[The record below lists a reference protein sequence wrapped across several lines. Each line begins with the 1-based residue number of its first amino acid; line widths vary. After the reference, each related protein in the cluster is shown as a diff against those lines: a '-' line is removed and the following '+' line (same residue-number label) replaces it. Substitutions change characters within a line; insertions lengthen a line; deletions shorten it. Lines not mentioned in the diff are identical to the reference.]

1 MPIYVFENQER
12 ELELDVYL
20 PLDGIVDEIVLRR
33 RTVPDRVGICGLAH
47 APTQGD
53 QVLDTFR
60 QLESAGKIDLRKS
73 EFTPDQI
80 KDAWKDETP

>member
-1 MPIYVFENQER
+1 MPIYVFEHRER
-12 ELELDVYL
+12 ELELEVYL
-20 PLDGIVDEIVLRR
+20 PLDGIVDEIVLTR
-33 RTVPDRVGICGLAH
+33 RTVPDRVGICGLAK

-60 QLESAGKIDLRKS
+60 KLESAGNVDIRKS

-80 KDAWKDETP
+80 KAAWKDETP

>member
-1 MPIYVFENQER
+1 MPIYVFEHRER
-12 ELELDVYL
+12 ELELEVYL

-33 RTVPDRVGICGLAH
+33 RTVPDRVGIVGLAT
-47 APTQGD
+47 APTQGT

-60 QLESAGKIDLRKS
+60 RLEADGKDVRKS

-80 KDAWKDETP
+80 KAAWKDETT